1 MKRFLTFMLVL
12 IMMMSV
18 AVSCGKDNG
27 DDNQGDKN
35 PTEHT
40 QTESESEDE
49 DTDME
54 IKPEK
59 ADLSEFYG
67 TWTASS
73 DKAEY
78 MYGNVD
84 ITINEDGTWKGN
96 ITDEDLSGTWKKVD
110 NYIVCSSKLFT
121 FNVLKSTNGNIV
133 MQETDDAVRVVLT
146 KR

>member
-12 IMMMSV
+12 LMMMSV

-67 TWTASS
+67 TWTALS

-96 ITDEDLSGTWKKVD
+96 ITDEDLSGTWKKAD